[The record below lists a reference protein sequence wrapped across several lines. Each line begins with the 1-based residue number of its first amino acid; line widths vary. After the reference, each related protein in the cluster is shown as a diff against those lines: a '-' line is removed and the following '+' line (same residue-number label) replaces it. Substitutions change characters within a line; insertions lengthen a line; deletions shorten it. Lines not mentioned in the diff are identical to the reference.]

1 MTRRYRKAR
10 RAEAQE
16 ETRARIVRAT
26 TELHV
31 EQGVATT
38 SYPDVAARAGV
49 GAATVYRHFPT
60 MESLVEACGA
70 HVREAIDP
78 PGAERAA
85 AAFAGLGS
93 RVERLDR
100 LVAELDAFYARAEG
114 PLWSAVR
121 DQDRVAPLARFLA
134 EVGTGVAAFVAEAL
148 EDDPGSERVRIAAAL
163 ADFTVWRALAERGLG
178 RPERR
183 DVLVAV
189 IAAAVEREAARGD
202 ASPGRTGGAE
212 RATEG

>member
-1 MTRRYRKAR
+1 MTRPYRKSR
-10 RAEAQE
+10 RAEAQD

-60 MESLVEACGA
+60 MDALVEACGE
-70 HVREAIDP
+70 HFWNAIEP
-78 PGAERAA
+78 PTPDTAA
-85 AAFAGLGS
+85 AAFRGLGL
-93 RVERLDR
+93 RAERLKR
-100 LVAELDAFYARAEG
+100 LVEELDAFYERAEA

-121 DQDRVAPLARFLA
+121 DQDRVASLARFLA
-134 EVGTGVAAFVAEAL
+134 EVGNGVGAFVAEAL
-148 EDDPGSERVRIAAAL
+148 REERGSDRVRIVSAI
-163 ADFTVWRALAERGLG
+163 ADFTVWRALSATGLG

-183 DVLVAV
+183 EILFAIIEATVEHEVAGNG
-189 IAAAVEREAARGD
+189 EWPSCD
-202 ASPGRTGGAE
+202 
-212 RATEG
+212 

>member
-1 MTRRYRKAR
+1 MTRTYRKSR
-10 RAEAQE
+10 RAEAQD

-49 GAATVYRHFPT
+49 GPATVYRHFPT

-70 HVREAIDP
+70 HFWDAIDAP
-78 PGAERAA
+78 TPERAA
-85 AAFAGLGS
+85 AAFAGLDS
-93 RVERLDR
+93 RAERLKR
-100 LVAELDAFYARAEG
+100 LVDELDAFYARAEA

-134 EVGTGVAAFVAEAL
+134 EVGKGVGAFVAEAL
-148 EDDPGSERVRIAAAL
+148 REECESDPVRIAAAL
-163 ADFTVWRALAERGLG
+163 ADFTVWRALSATGLDQ
-178 RPERR
+178 PERR
-183 DVLVAV
+183 ETLVA
-189 IAAAVEREAARGD
+189 IIEAAARQKATGHCASRGVD
-202 ASPGRTGGAE
+202 
-212 RATEG
+212 